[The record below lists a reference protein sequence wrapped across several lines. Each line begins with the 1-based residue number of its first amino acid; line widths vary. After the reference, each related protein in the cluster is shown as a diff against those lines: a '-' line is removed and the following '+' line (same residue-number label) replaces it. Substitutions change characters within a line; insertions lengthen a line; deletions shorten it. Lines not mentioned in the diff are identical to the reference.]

1 MRKFML
7 ISWVLFGA
15 GVSAQ
20 SIQHT
25 VSECIRI
32 ALTNN
37 PSLRMAE
44 SDVQFA
50 RENVK
55 QARASEFISF
65 DFSGSYRRQ
74 STVPEMQ
81 FPAISLP
88 FGTQP
93 VSLFP
98 GGKIKLGVLDSYDFR
113 INASQPIFAGFRL
126 SNQRRAAEAGVDGIV
141 QEMRQKRSELV
152 YKVQVAY
159 ANVLKAQKF
168 IQIANTTRD
177 QVQTHLR
184 DVENYVEQG
193 MARKDE
199 LLRVKVKLSEAELTV
214 LQAQNA
220 FDLAFAALESLLG
233 EKLPANS
240 TFEETKAAGM
250 SSLDIETSYQQALA
264 HRAEVQSIR
273 YTKEAAMIGKKIAKG
288 SWLPS
293 LAVFG
298 SYGYGK
304 PGLNFIKNEWM
315 NYWIVGAGVEWN
327 LWNWGKSR
335 SQVQQAE
342 LKSKNMTEAERQLQL
357 AIRLDVTQACLQ
369 IDEAAK
375 RFKMTTELEQQAAET
390 YQMVEN
396 SYKQGQVTNSEYLD
410 AQLDLTRAQ
419 LQKAQAEIDYA
430 LAEANWLRSVGKNLE
445 ALE

>member
-1 MRKFML
+1 
-7 ISWVLFGA
+7 
-15 GVSAQ
+15 
-20 SIQHT
+20 
-25 VSECIRI
+25 
-32 ALTNN
+32 
-37 PSLRMAE
+37 MAE
-44 SDVQFA
+44 SDVQIA
-50 RENVK
+50 QEDVN
-55 QARASEFISF
+55 QAWASQLASF
-65 DFSGSYRRQ
+65 DFSGSYKHQ

-81 FPAISLP
+81 FPTISLP
-88 FGTQP
+88 FGAQP

-98 GGKIKLGVLDSYDFR
+98 GGKIKLGVLDTYDFR
-113 INASQPIFAGFRL
+113 INASQPLFTGFRL
-126 SNQRRAAEAGVDGIV
+126 RNRRLAAEAGVNGKV
-141 QEMRQKRSELV
+141 YEMRKNKVELV
-152 YKVQVAY
+152 YKVQAAY

-199 LLRVKVKLSEAELTV
+199 LLRVRVKHSEAELTI

-240 TFEETKAAGM
+240 TFEEMKAAGM
-250 SSLDIETSYQQALA
+250 SSLDIEASYQQALGQ
-264 HRAEVQSIR
+264 RAEVQSIR
-273 YTKEAAMIGKKIAKG
+273 YVKKAAVIGKKIAKG

-293 LAVFG
+293 LAAFG

-315 NYWIVGAGVEWN
+315 DYWIVGAGVEWN
-327 LWNWGKSR
+327 VWNWGKSR

-342 LKSKNMTEAERQLQL
+342 LKSISVSEAERQLQL

-375 RFKMTTELEQQAAET
+375 RFKMTTELEQQAGET
-390 YQMVEN
+390 YQVVEN

-430 LAEANWLRSVGKNLE
+430 LAEANWLRSVGNNLKNFD
-445 ALE
+445 